1 MDSGSL
7 VELFIALMIRIQSFA
22 LFWLQFSARRPNV
35 NIYSFMKLLS
45 FIEGLTVFY
54 PSINT
59 PERDLHAAVP
69 TED

>member
-1 MDSGSL
+1 
-7 VELFIALMIRIQSFA
+7 
-22 LFWLQFSARRPNV
+22 
-35 NIYSFMKLLS
+35 MKLLS